1 MRMNCTL
8 SPCISFF
15 IHKTLV
21 IGSLPKRATLRIK
34 ACKVQN
40 NTWHIVSTQQLL
52 PILFLFSLAQV
63 LFVQFLS
70 IWHKKP
76 HVKKKINRFE
86 QNSKPRVEHIL
97 ARRLLQLNSSHTHEA
112 RPDPSFFHYH
122 DTPALIPSLVSFI
135 PFTSLHHSISSTP
148 SLPLQ
153 IPSSCGQQLSLLIQ
167 SLFMLH
173 LLPSLV
179 SITLIHPA
187 KCLSF

>member
-1 MRMNCTL
+1 MALIQILHHSIRDLPSL
-8 SPCISFF
+8 SHHMVSPSQDQLHC
-15 IHKTLV
+15 LW
-21 IGSLPKRATLRIK
+21 GSRKNENAE
-34 ACKVQN
+34 
-40 NTWHIVSTQQLL
+40 S
-52 PILFLFSLAQV
+52 
-63 LFVQFLS
+63 
-70 IWHKKP
+70 

-112 RPDPSFFHYH
+112 RPDPSFFHYR

-148 SLPLQ
+148 SPPLQ